1 MRPVLIAVPQL
12 GDRLVGRGGGRG
24 MSRPLPRRR
33 ANTVGR
39 RGVAVAVG
47 GHLQVAGDQLAV
59 RHLRRLGAR
68 VVAGAARR
76 QLLRGGAG
84 GGGGSR
90 GGQAGL
96 PDLLLLVRHWPAIGR
111 QASECAV

>member
-1 MRPVLIAVPQL
+1 MPQL
-12 GDRLVGRGGGRG
+12 GDRLVGRCGGRRV
-24 MSRPLPRRR
+24 SRPLPRR

-59 RHLRRLGAR
+59 RHLRRLRASL
-68 VVAGAARR
+68 VAGAARR
-76 QLLRGGAG
+76 QLLRGAGG

-96 PDLLLLVRHWPAIGR
+96 PDLLLLVRRGPANGR
-111 QASECAV
+111 RASEFAP

>member
-1 MRPVLIAVPQL
+1 MPQL
-12 GDRLVGRGGGRG
+12 GDRLVGRCGWRG
-24 MSRPLPRRR
+24 VPRPLPRRG
-33 ANTVGR
+33 NTVGR

-59 RHLRRLGAR
+59 RHLRRLRAR

-76 QLLRGGAG
+76 QLLRGAGG

-96 PDLLLLVRHWPAIGR
+96 PDLLLLVRRGPAIGR
-111 QASECAV
+111 QASEYAV

>member
-1 MRPVLIAVPQL
+1 MPQL

-24 MSRPLPRRR
+24 VPRPLPRR

-39 RGVAVAVG
+39 RGVAVAIG

-59 RHLRRLGAR
+59 RHLRRLRAGL
-68 VVAGAARR
+68 VAGAARR
-76 QLLRGGAG
+76 QLLRGAG

-96 PDLLLLVRHWPAIGR
+96 PDLLLLVRRGPAIGR
-111 QASECAV
+111 QASECAP